1 MDEKRASRDEDARA
15 VSACR
20 RGDPGAYRFLVEKY
34 QGRLYA
40 LAYGIVLERFAAEDV
55 VQEAFI
61 RGYRSL
67 GTFRGESGF
76 YTWIYRI
83 ARNLALDSLRR
94 RRPEVS
100 YEDARAVET
109 PAGGERVDRN
119 LRRKELQLKVRQ
131 ALAEL
136 SPQQRD
142 ALVLR
147 EWEGLSYREIA
158 RAAGCSI
165 GTVMSRIHYARQR
178 VAESLREYWD
188 GEEGRG
194 E

>member
-1 MDEKRASRDEDARA
+1 
-15 VSACR
+15 
-20 RGDPGAYRFLVEKY
+20 
-34 QGRLYA
+34 
-40 LAYGIVLERFAAEDV
+40 
-55 VQEAFI
+55 
-61 RGYRSL
+61 
-67 GTFRGESGF
+67 
-76 YTWIYRI
+76 
-83 ARNLALDSLRR
+83 
-94 RRPEVS
+94 
-100 YEDARAVET
+100 VET

-158 RAAGCSI
+158 RSAGCSL

-194 E
+194 G